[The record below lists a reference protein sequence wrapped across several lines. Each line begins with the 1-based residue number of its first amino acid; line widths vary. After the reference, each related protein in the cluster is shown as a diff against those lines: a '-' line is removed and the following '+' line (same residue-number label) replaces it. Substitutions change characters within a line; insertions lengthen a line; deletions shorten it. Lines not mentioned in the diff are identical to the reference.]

1 MAADYDR
8 NARIYDRLIGNR
20 LYNRLVW
27 GTSPRDYSD
36 FATEALASAD
46 GPFLDAGCG
55 TLVFTAEP
63 YGASPRPLTLVDG
76 SQGMLDKAAERL
88 GESSANLRRA
98 DLFDLPF
105 EPGGFTTVACHGV
118 LHVLA
123 EPWRALASLR
133 AQLAP
138 GGTFFASMLV
148 RDRAVGRAYLEM
160 LQRAGEVGPPRS
172 EAELAAAARDVFG
185 DSGRVTRTGS
195 MAWLRASAA

>member
-1 MAADYDR
+1 VAADYDR

-27 GTSPRDYSD
+27 GTSPQDYED

-55 TLVFTAEP
+55 TLVFTAGP
-63 YGASPRPLTLVDG
+63 YAATSRPLTLVDD

-88 GESSANLRRA
+88 GPTSADLRRA

-105 EPGGFTTVACHGV
+105 QPGGFATVACHGV

-123 EPWRALASLR
+123 EPWKALAALR
-133 AQLAP
+133 AQVAP

-148 RDRAVGRAYLEM
+148 RDRVVGRTYLE
-160 LQRAGEVGPPRS
+160 LLHHAGEVGSPRTQ
-172 EAELAAAARDVFG
+172 AELAAAARDVFG
-185 DSGRVTRTGS
+185 DQARVTRTGS
-195 MAWLRASAA
+195 MAWLRATG